1 MAQNW
6 KIDPRTGDYVLEG
19 GKPVQS
25 NSLQEPAYFRLKT
38 KRTQWLYA
46 QSVDFGSDFYLLTK
60 RQTNRDASRIET
72 IAANALQPIADDGR
86 ASSIEI
92 ETVLVNRNAVGLQVT
107 IEKADGQ
114 LEELIL
120 PSLGV

>member
-1 MAQNW
+1 MGQNW
-6 KIDPRTGDYVLEG
+6 KINPNTGDYVLDG

-25 NSLQEPAYFRLKT
+25 DSLQEPAYFRLKT

-46 QSVDFGSDFYLLTK
+46 QNNQFGADFYLLNK
-60 RQTNRDASRIET
+60 RQTTRDATRIET

-92 ETVLVNRNAVGLQVT
+92 ETKVVNRHSIGLQVT
-107 IEKADGQ
+107 LEKADGQ